1 MRFLLKEQLYEKR
14 LAAGE
19 LRYEQDG
26 RPTGAI
32 EHWRYTHAH
41 DGYHF
46 WRVDLDGRA
55 SSGDTFLYNLLLDPH
70 GRPADLRWRFY
81 NASNRAHGQ
90 ILFEA
95 GQMTAVREINGQRF
109 EQEVPPSPFFFPS
122 VAGLWLLRG
131 VQGGRVALQTLA
143 MHQREPEA
151 FMALVPLTSELAHDG
166 PHTRLRWGDQERR
179 IQWNAQGYPVQMVR
193 QDGLTAVAK

>member
-1 MRFLLKEQLYEKR
+1 MRFLLKEQPYEKR

-32 EHWRYTHAH
+32 EYWRHTHAH

-81 NASNRAHGQ
+81 NGDGRAEGQ

-95 GQMTAVREINGQRF
+95 GQLTAVRTVNGQRF
-109 EQEVPPSPFFFPS
+109 EQEVPPAPFFFPS

-131 VQGGRVALQTLA
+131 VAGGGQEVLTLA
-143 MHQREPEA
+143 MHQREPEV
-151 FMALVPLTSELAHDG
+151 FMALVPLAAELMHDDNQ
-166 PHTRLRWGDQERR
+166 TTLRWGDQERR
-179 IQWNAQGYPVQMVR
+179 IQWNAQGYPMQMVR
-193 QDGLTAVAK
+193 QDGLTAVA